1 MCNCPNCG
9 SNNVQ
14 VQTDEELM
22 RSFYH
27 CDDCGNEWSRAGINR
42 KGGNTPKAKN
52 PYPVPA
58 LCIVGVLLM
67 LVFAF
72 SGGKSAEASEQTKV
86 AKTETAAESSVTEN
100 VVVKEAAVDPD
111 SKVAVTEE
119 KVSDHAVAAD
129 ETAATTD
136 DSQSEMKNSEEKDS
150 FTLEMVPAYSGNA
163 YVDINDDI
171 PFFTEDE
178 LTAEPFQE
186 YWPLDELGRSTGAI
200 ACIGPELLPVE
211 NRVGNST
218 IEPTG
223 WHSVQYD
230 GIDGGYLYNRCHLI
244 GYQLTGETADE
255 KNLITGTRY
264 MNLEGMLPFENS
276 VRMYVE
282 GTGNHVLYRVRPYY
296 NGDNLLADGVL
307 MEAKSIEDPLVQFC
321 AFCYNVQPDIEI
333 DYATG
338 ESLAKAVESGNDG
351 VLALIGDPEV
361 ENDASVTRSAAEETP
376 VNEPEEA
383 TPANT
388 VEEEPA
394 EEEPEEITY
403 ILNTNTKK
411 FHYPYCKSV
420 KSMKDKNKRETT
432 QSRDEI
438 IRQGYDPCKNCN
450 P

>member
-1 MCNCPNCG
+1 MGEHPNRG
-9 SNNVQ
+9 S
-14 VQTDEELM
+14 T
-22 RSFYH
+22 R
-27 CDDCGNEWSRAGINR
+27 
-42 KGGNTPKAKN
+42 KAKN
-52 PYPVPA
+52 SYPIPA
-58 LCIVGVLLM
+58 ICLAGVLIM
-67 LVFAF
+67 LLFAF
-72 SGGKSAEASEQTKV
+72 SGGKSAEASEQTKAV
-86 AKTETAAESSVTEN
+86 KTETAA
-100 VVVKEAAVDPD
+100 VVAAAAADKSQVETKSP
-111 SKVAVTEE
+111 EE
-119 KVSDHAVAAD
+119 K
-129 ETAATTD
+129 
-136 DSQSEMKNSEEKDS
+136 
-150 FTLEMVPAYSGNA
+150 
-163 YVDINDDI
+163 
-171 PFFTEDE
+171 
-178 LTAEPFQE
+178 EPF
-186 YWPLDELGRSTGAI
+186 RA
-200 ACIGPELLPVE
+200 
-211 NRVGNST
+211 GNSSA

-244 GYQLTGETADE
+244 GYQLTGQAADA

-296 NGDNLLADGVL
+296 SGDNLVAKGVL

-338 ESLAKAVESGNDG
+338 ESFVKAVGSGDDD
-351 VLALIGDPEV
+351 VLALIGDPGA

-376 VNEPEEA
+376 ANEPEDEA
-383 TPANT
+383 PASA
-388 VEEEPA
+388 VEEEP
-394 EEEPEEITY
+394 EVEEPEEITY